1 MEILLV
7 RHAETKSNLEHRY
20 IGRTDE
26 PLCAEGIKHAESK
39 GIFPEVTRVTVS
51 PLKRA
56 RQTAAILFPNA
67 LQVVYEG
74 LAEMYF
80 GKFEGKNFEEMAN
93 DPLYQ
98 AWVDSQGVDRCPG
111 GESRADF
118 ISRTAAEFKRA
129 LRDAVNLG
137 EERLVI
143 VAHGGTAMAVTS
155 SFSNPPI
162 DYFDCRISHC
172 EAYKYTLS
180 DADFGENP
188 RLINCAKLV
197 SADSIRHH
205 LLGGSSTPTR
215 R

>member
-1 MEILLV
+1 MEVFLI
-7 RHAETKSNLEHRY
+7 RHAETKSNLERRY
-20 IGRTDE
+20 IGRTDD
-26 PLCAEGIKHAESK
+26 PLCPEGIKNAESK
-39 GIFPEVTRVTVS
+39 GVFPEVTRVAVS

-67 LQVVYEG
+67 EQVVYEG

-118 ISRTAAEFKRA
+118 IARTAAEFKKA
-129 LRDAVNLG
+129 LRDFVTLG
-137 EERLVI
+137 EDRLVL

-155 SFSNPPI
+155 SFSFPPI
-162 DYFDCRISHC
+162 EYFDARIAHC
-172 EAYKYTLS
+172 EAFRYTLS
-180 DADFGENP
+180 DSDFDENP
-188 RLINCAKLV
+188 QLTNCTKLK
-197 SADSIRHH
+197 DIK
-205 LLGGSSTPTR
+205 L
-215 R
+215 

>member
-1 MEILLV
+1 MEVLLI
-7 RHAETKSNLEHRY
+7 RHAETKSNLERRY

-26 PLCAEGIKHAESK
+26 PLCPEGIKNAESK
-39 GIFPEVTRVTVS
+39 GVFSEVKRVAVS
-51 PLKRA
+51 PLMRA

-67 LQVVYEG
+67 KQVVYDG

-118 ISRTAAEFKRA
+118 IFRTAAEFKRA
-129 LRDAVNLG
+129 LRDSVNLG

-155 SFSNPPI
+155 SFSSPPI
-162 DYFDCRISHC
+162 DYFDARIAHC
-172 EAYKYTLS
+172 EAYKYTLLETNFS
-180 DADFGENP
+180 ENP
-188 RLINCAKLV
+188 RLTNCTKLK
-197 SADSIRHH
+197 D
-205 LLGGSSTPTR
+205 LEL
-215 R
+215 